1 MRPPGPQI
9 VAHRHSLQ
17 PSNTRP
23 ERELPRI
30 SSASSYNK
38 PFSSE
43 AFDSRV
49 VSAVAPALP
58 HFNTCGANR
67 PEPHLVYFIYSFLL
81 GIAAF
86 ALTPYWLVQGLRHG
100 KYFSNLLE
108 RLGFSYPTLRQAPNR
123 QGAIL
128 LHGVSVGEVLS
139 GISLARRLKEAYPER
154 LLVIS
159 TTTITGHALARE
171 RMPFADAVIYFPLD
185 WAFCVRRA
193 LSAIKP
199 SLVIILET
207 EIWPNFLRQARR
219 GNIPVLFV
227 SGRISARSF
236 LRYQKYLGAFG
247 FFLRPF
253 LKRALADPSMFL
265 MQSEKDAERIRFLGA
280 PADRVRASGNLK
292 YDLDLPGPTAVSHW
306 LEAEVFRTRRTPAI
320 GAGSVVATEEPL
332 ALIAFGTLQGE
343 YPNAL
348 LVLAPR
354 KPERFEAAA
363 DFIHESRRK
372 FLRRS
377 HLPIQTSAN
386 GASSNA
392 AAAIPK
398 DVTVLLLDSI
408 GELASIY
415 RCADGVFVG
424 GSLVPSGGH
433 NILEPAAFGK
443 IPVFGPSME
452 NFSEMASRFI
462 SAGAAVQ
469 VESPEDAGVA
479 WIEMFRD
486 PDRMRTMGEK
496 ARTLVEDSRGAT
508 DRALEVISELLN
520 EHGAPRR

>member
-1 MRPPGPQI
+1 MYG
-9 VAHRHSLQ
+9 
-17 PSNTRP
+17 
-23 ERELPRI
+23 
-30 SSASSYNK
+30 
-38 PFSSE
+38 
-43 AFDSRV
+43 
-49 VSAVAPALP
+49 VAPALP

-81 GIAAF
+81 GIAAL

-108 RLGFSYPTLRQAPNR
+108 RLGFSYPFFKQATDR

-128 LHGVSVGEVLS
+128 LHAVSVGEVLS
-139 GISLARRLKEAYPER
+139 GISLARRLKEAYPNR
-154 LLVIS
+154 QLIIS
-159 TTTITGHALARE
+159 TTTITGNVLARE

-193 LSAIKP
+193 LDAIEP

-207 EIWPNFLRQARR
+207 EIWPNFLRQALRR
-219 GNIPVLFV
+219 NIPVLFV
-227 SGRISARSF
+227 SGRISDRSF

-247 FFLRPF
+247 VFLRPF
-253 LKRALADPSMFL
+253 LKSALANPSMFL
-265 MQSEKDAERIRFLGA
+265 MQSEKDAERIRLLGA

-292 YDLDLPGPTAVSHW
+292 YDLDLPAPTAVSNW
-306 LEAEVFRTRRTPAI
+306 LASEVARSGRTPVI
-320 GAGSVVATEEPL
+320 VAGSVVATEEPL

-354 KPERFEAAA
+354 KPERFDDAA

-377 HLPIQTSAN
+377 QLAIRSSTN
-386 GASSNA
+386 GDHSGVTE
-392 AAAIPK
+392 IPT

-408 GELASIY
+408 GELASLY

-452 NFSEMASRFI
+452 NFSEIAARFV

-479 WIEMFRD
+479 WIEFFRE
-486 PDRMRTMGEK
+486 PERMRKMGDS
-496 ARTLVEDSRGAT
+496 ARALVEASRGAT
-508 DRALEVISELLN
+508 DRALTMISGFLN
-520 EHGAPRR
+520 EQSAPRL

>member
-1 MRPPGPQI
+1 
-9 VAHRHSLQ
+9 
-17 PSNTRP
+17 
-23 ERELPRI
+23 
-30 SSASSYNK
+30 
-38 PFSSE
+38 
-43 AFDSRV
+43 
-49 VSAVAPALP
+49 
-58 HFNTCGANR
+58 
-67 PEPHLVYFIYSFLL
+67 VYYIYSLLL
-81 GIAAF
+81 GIAAVV
-86 ALTPYWLVQGLRHG
+86 LTPYWLVQGLRHG

-108 RLGFSYPTLRQAPNR
+108 RLGFSSPSFRTDPNS

-128 LHGVSVGEVLS
+128 LHAVSVGEVLS
-139 GISLARRLKEAYPER
+139 GVSLARRLKEVYPNR
-154 LLVIS
+154 PLVIS
-159 TTTITGHALARE
+159 TTTISGNALARE

-193 LSAIKP
+193 LNAIKP
-199 SLVIILET
+199 SLVIIFET
-207 EIWPNFLRQARR
+207 EIWPNFLRRARR
-219 GNIPVLFV
+219 RNIPVLFV
-227 SGRISARSF
+227 SGRISDRSF
-236 LRYQKYLGAFG
+236 LRYQNYLGAFG

-253 LKRALADPSMFL
+253 LKRVLADPSAFL
-265 MQSEKDAERIRFLGA
+265 MQSEKDAGRVRFLGA

-292 YDLDLPGPTAVSHW
+292 YDLDLPDPTPVSHW
-306 LEAEVFRTRRTPAI
+306 LETEVLRTGRTPVI
-320 GAGSVVATEEPL
+320 VAGSVVATEEPL

-377 HLPIQTSAN
+377 QLPIQTSSNSAS
-386 GASSNA
+386 ASTSSNA
-392 AAAIPK
+392 DTLIPK

-452 NFSEMASRFI
+452 NFSEMASRFV
-462 SAGAAVQ
+462 SSGAAVQ

-486 PDRMRTMGEK
+486 PDRMRAMGET
-496 ARTLVEDSRGAT
+496 ARALVEDSRGAT
-508 DRALEVISELLN
+508 DRALAVISGFLN
-520 EHGAPRR
+520 EHGAPQR

>member
-1 MRPPGPQI
+1 MYG
-9 VAHRHSLQ
+9 
-17 PSNTRP
+17 
-23 ERELPRI
+23 
-30 SSASSYNK
+30 
-38 PFSSE
+38 
-43 AFDSRV
+43 
-49 VSAVAPALP
+49 VAPAQP
-58 HFNTCGANR
+58 HFNICGANR
-67 PEPHLVYFIYSFLL
+67 PEPLLVYFIYSFLL
-81 GIAAF
+81 GFAAL
-86 ALTPYWLVQGLRHG
+86 ALTPYWLVQGLRRG
-100 KYFSNLLE
+100 KYFSNLFE

-219 GNIPVLFV
+219 RNIPVLFV
-227 SGRISARSF
+227 SGRISDRSF

-292 YDLDLPGPTAVSHW
+292 YDLDLPAPTAVSNW
-306 LEAEVFRTRRTPAI
+306 LASEVARSGRTPVI
-320 GAGSVVATEEPL
+320 VAGSVVATEEPL

-343 YPNAL
+343 HPNAL

-354 KPERFEAAA
+354 KPERFDDAA

-377 HLPIQTSAN
+377 QLAIQSSTN
-386 GASSNA
+386 GAHSGVTQ
-392 AAAIPK
+392 IPK

-408 GELASIY
+408 GELASLY
-415 RCADGVFVG
+415 KCADGVFVG

-452 NFSEMASRFI
+452 NFSEIAARFV

-479 WIEMFRD
+479 WIEFFRE
-486 PDRMRTMGEK
+486 PERMRKMGES
-496 ARTLVEDSRGAT
+496 ARALVEDSRGAT
-508 DRALEVISELLN
+508 DRAVAVISGFVN
-520 EHGAPRR
+520 EHGALRR

>member
-1 MRPPGPQI
+1 MKALGPHF
-9 VAHRHSLQ
+9 VAHLHTLQ

-38 PFSSE
+38 PFSSD
-43 AFDSRV
+43 AFDSRPMYG
-49 VSAVAPALP
+49 VAPRAVTL
-58 HFNTCGANR
+58 NTCGANR

-81 GIAAF
+81 GIAAL
-86 ALTPYWLVQGLRHG
+86 ALIPYWLVQGLRHG

-108 RLGFSYPTLRQAPNR
+108 RLGFSYPFFKQATDR

-128 LHGVSVGEVLS
+128 LHAVSVGEVLS
-139 GISLARRLKEAYPER
+139 GISLARRLKEAYPNRR
-154 LLVIS
+154 LIIS
-159 TTTITGHALARE
+159 TTTITGNVLARE

-193 LSAIKP
+193 LNAIKP

-219 GNIPVLFV
+219 RNIPVLFV
-227 SGRISARSF
+227 SGRISDRSY
-236 LRYQKYLGAFG
+236 LRYQKYLDAFG

-265 MQSEKDAERIRFLGA
+265 MQSEKDAERIRFLSA

-292 YDLDLPGPTAVSHW
+292 YDLDLPAPTAVSNW
-306 LEAEVFRTRRTPAI
+306 LASEVARSGRTPVI
-320 GAGSVVATEEPL
+320 VAGSVVATEEPL

-343 YPNAL
+343 HPNAL

-354 KPERFEAAA
+354 KRERFDDAA

-377 HLPIQTSAN
+377 QLAIQTPMN
-386 GASSNA
+386 GAHSGVTQ
-392 AAAIPK
+392 IPK

-408 GELASIY
+408 GELASLY
-415 RCADGVFVG
+415 KCADGVFVG

-452 NFSEMASRFI
+452 NFSEIAARFVA
-462 SAGAAVQ
+462 AGAALQVQ
-469 VESPEDAGVA
+469 SPEDAGVA
-479 WIEMFRD
+479 WIELLRN
-486 PDRMRTMGEK
+486 PERQRKMGETAK
-496 ARTLVEDSRGAT
+496 RLVDDSRGAT
-508 DRALEVISELLN
+508 ARALAEIAKYLG
-520 EHGAPRR
+520 GAAR